1 MHTKEASGMHVEV
14 VDGSEHTLRTAQ
26 GKLPYQTTL
35 TNYAPAS
42 KLARHDTVY
51 GQKKGADG
59 AQTPP
64 IRLPSC
70 RKLTKI
76 NSSELI
82 CR

>member
-1 MHTKEASGMHVEV
+1 MHTKEASGMHLEV

-26 GKLPYQTTL
+26 VKLPYQTTL

-42 KLARHDTVY
+42 KLA
-51 GQKKGADG
+51 DG

-64 IRLPSC
+64 IRLLSC